1 MSKKVSVSFK
11 DTELEK
17 EIYEYLEEKSKLI
30 GNSNYIKQLLYSEML
45 KEKATE
51 K

>member
-1 MSKKVSVSFK
+1 MAKKVSVSFK

-17 EIYEYLEEKSKLI
+17 EIYEYLEEKAKLI
-30 GNSNYIKQLLYSEML
+30 GNSNYIKQLIYSEML
-45 KEKATE
+45 RDRATE